1 MSKPRISYVD
11 PSTIDDPAMIAEFER
26 CAREGTPRPE
36 SQAIRAHVPATFWS
50 FANTWRDVFKNG
62 VADHKIKELCRIY
75 VSRSVLCEFCGNQRS
90 IKAAKSG
97 LREDDYSDLINFE
110 SSTRYDE
117 RQKAALAY
125 AEAITWDL
133 PAGDELWDRL
143 HKHFSE
149 PELVEIGYFVAITMG
164 QQRWLRTL
172 NIEHHQI
179 MAGTDGID
187 GARLRDFR
195 CPETFKAGRRLL
207 GKGQLKTRKA
217 GSRVTSQATA
227 ATAIRKAP
235 ASQGA
240 KDEPR
245 IRVRGLGKH
254 YGALEVFRNIDF
266 DVGEREIVAIV
277 GPSGCG
283 KTTLLR
289 CIDGLLPHD
298 AGEIWVGQERV
309 TEPIAGVAMVFQHF
323 GLFPW
328 KTVFENV
335 AYGLRMAGAPKAEIE
350 RKVPE
355 FIKLVGLGGF
365 ENAFP
370 YQMSG
375 GMQQRCGLARALAVE
390 PNVLLMD
397 EPFAAVDAQTREIL
411 QFELLRI
418 WDQRP
423 TAMIFVTHSIEEAV
437 LLGHRVIVLKGRPSS
452 IHETITIDLP
462 SPRTRETLREPRF
475 AELRERVWTTLMRE
489 AREAEFQLER

>member
-1 MSKPRISYVD
+1 
-11 PSTIDDPAMIAEFER
+11 
-26 CAREGTPRPE
+26 
-36 SQAIRAHVPATFWS
+36 
-50 FANTWRDVFKNG
+50 
-62 VADHKIKELCRIY
+62 
-75 VSRSVLCEFCGNQRS
+75 
-90 IKAAKSG
+90 
-97 LREDDYSDLINFE
+97 
-110 SSTRYDE
+110 
-117 RQKAALAY
+117 
-125 AEAITWDL
+125 
-133 PAGDELWDRL
+133 
-143 HKHFSE
+143 
-149 PELVEIGYFVAITMG
+149 
-164 QQRWLRTL
+164 
-172 NIEHHQI
+172 
-179 MAGTDGID
+179 
-187 GARLRDFR
+187 
-195 CPETFKAGRRLL
+195 
-207 GKGQLKTRKA
+207 
-217 GSRVTSQATA
+217 VTSQTA
-227 ATAIRKAP
+227 ASAIRKAP
-235 ASQGA
+235 ASQIA
-240 KDEPR
+240 QDEPR

-254 YGALEVFRNIDF
+254 YGALEVFRKIDF

-298 AGEIWVGQERV
+298 TGEIWVGQERV
-309 TEPIAGVAMVFQHF
+309 SEPIAGVAMVFQHF

-365 ENAFP
+365 ESAFP

-411 QFELLRI
+411 QFELLHI
-418 WDQRP
+418 WEQRP

-437 LLGHRVIVLKGRPSS
+437 LLGHRVIVLKGRPSN

-462 SPRTRETLREPRF
+462 HPRTRETLREPRF
-475 AELRERVWTTLMRE
+475 AELRERVWGTLMRE